1 MESTTPNY
9 SLHRLNKEEDLKPY
23 YTQTFATKTGAITFW
38 QYAERLYNKITMMV
52 PGETYEVDDL
62 VTEDNRDVFI
72 KLICS
77 YMMSGIAQG
86 FWFNTT
92 YTQLRRASAP
102 ILATEENIL
111 KPVRL

>member
-1 MESTTPNY
+1 MTTTPNY
-9 SLHRLNKEEDLKPY
+9 SLHRLNREEDLKPY
-23 YTQTFATKTGAITFW
+23 YTKTITTKGGAVTFW
-38 QYAERLYNKITMMV
+38 QYAERLYKKMVMMV
-52 PGETYEVDDL
+52 PGETLPIEDL
-62 VTEDNRDVFI
+62 VDEDNRDVFI
-72 KLICS
+72 KLVCAF
-77 YMMSGIAQG
+77 MMSGIAQG